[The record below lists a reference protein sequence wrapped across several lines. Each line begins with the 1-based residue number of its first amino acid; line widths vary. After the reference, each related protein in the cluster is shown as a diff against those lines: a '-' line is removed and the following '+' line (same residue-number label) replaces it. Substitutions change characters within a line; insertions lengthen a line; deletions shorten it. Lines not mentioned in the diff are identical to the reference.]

1 MSLCIFLN
9 SNEITSFKLRAGSN
23 YWFGGGTLHQIKQI
37 FKHETVDVVLFLVE
51 DRFNFEITN
60 ARPVALPAEN
70 EETETGSPL
79 TVTGWGTTEVSKN
92 SIAELINLAN
102 NKVIKLALTT

>member
-1 MSLCIFLN
+1 
-9 SNEITSFKLRAGSN
+9 
-23 YWFGGGTLHQIKQI
+23 QI
-37 FKHETVDVVLFLVE
+37 FKHEPVNVVLFLVE

-79 TVTGWGTTEVSKN
+79 TVTGWGTTESTESSHHLKEVEVNAVSN
-92 SIAELINLAN
+92 SECQKAYEDLATISSHEICASVPGGG
-102 NKVIKLALTT
+102 KDSCQ